1 MLRITVLSTIVGLAQ
16 GVAVKCSDICGT
28 VSPCESSMCNKLY
41 YGCGEYHEKSD
52 AGNDYTWKR
61 TPCTFTDG
69 NSPSVTKEMCMKE
82 MINEDKSI
90 NVTQAIADD
99 IQQNKELSISEKD
112 TQYLQAGYCKAATG
126 EYQSEDKTVDFS
138 GNQAICCK
146 TVPEA
151 DKPASNSTTPPPTP
165 DSASS
170 VTVSMFSL
178 AVVAVIASLTSLM

>member
-28 VSPCESSMCNKLY
+28 VSPMDSFSNTIST
-41 YGCGEYHEKSD
+41 YGCGEYHEKS
-52 AGNDYTWKR
+52 ATWKR
-61 TPCTFTDG
+61 TPCTFEDAAG
-69 NSPSVTKEMCMKE
+69 NEKCMKE
-82 MINEDKSI
+82 MINVDKSI

-178 AVVAVIASLTSLM
+178 AVVAVIASLM